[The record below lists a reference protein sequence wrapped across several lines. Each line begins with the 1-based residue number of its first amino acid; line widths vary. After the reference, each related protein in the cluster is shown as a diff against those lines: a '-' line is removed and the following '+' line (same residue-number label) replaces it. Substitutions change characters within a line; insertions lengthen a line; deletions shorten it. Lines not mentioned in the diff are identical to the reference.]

1 MPIDIDDLRQYKG
14 GNPEAVRESERRRF
28 ADPAKV
34 DEIIALD
41 EKWRLMRGSV
51 DDMRRDKGK
60 ISKQIPARKKAKEPI
75 DDLLAASKEM
85 TKKIAETEQE
95 MKGVE
100 ATVKKMLGHIGNYVH
115 DSVPVFKDEEDE
127 NGNDQNVTVS
137 VNKLG
142 LEICHL

>member
-100 ATVKKMLGHIGNYVH
+100 AQGTLR
-115 DSVPVFKDEEDE
+115 DSVQEA
-127 NGNDQNVTVS
+127 
-137 VNKLG
+137 
-142 LEICHL
+142 